1 MVYLP
6 TFVAKYLEFNSSLLT
21 SLTSVKIDFVVC
33 VFFLSL
39 LLYSIFNVLCR
50 PLFRRQPV
58 YNTIYPFPC
67 QLFLSLFFKLF
78 LFFLSAL
85 FHPSSAATFLPLYR
99 FFLKDIHSRLNSFP
113 TALFR
118 LHSKTLRLLDNAECF
133 TVHISLYF

>member
-50 PLFRRQPV
+50 RFFADSLYIIPYIPSLVNCF
-58 YNTIYPFPC
+58 YPF
-67 QLFLSLFFKLF
+67 FLNFFYFFSLCFFTL
-78 LFFLSAL
+78 LLL
-85 FHPSSAATFLPLYR
+85 LPFSHYTA

-133 TVHISLYF
+133 TIHISLYF

>member
-50 PLFRRQPV
+50 RFFADSLYIIPYIPSLVNCF
-58 YNTIYPFPC
+58 YP
-67 QLFLSLFFKLF
+67 FFKLF

-85 FHPSSAATFLPLYR
+85 FYPSSAATFLPLYR